1 MEYRMTL
8 GFIRHHLLNELLSL
22 PGLIEQVQ
30 SLPTETFHQMIQQIG
45 LEDCGELI
53 SLATHGQL
61 ESLFDADLW
70 KNTAPG
76 ETEHFDSTRFA
87 LWLEVL
93 MEAGTDIAV
102 EKICEMDEELLV
114 YALSSELLV
123 IPNESLMHFFQEATD
138 NAKQVDIL
146 LESCLYEDLY
156 EYQIISRNP
165 DSWDSFLELLVS
177 MDKTHHDLLIELLE
191 QLSYLGNQYVEEDTL
206 HTVLSEIDAME
217 VNLQDK
223 RDSRRTR
230 KGYVNSTDAKAFL
243 ELAHHYSVE
252 DILDSTNRDA
262 ITKSYFRTF
271 RPAEET
277 DGCISSPVVSRI
289 VELLN
294 QSSPE
299 SSTVSSEKLLAGD
312 VADNQTMLLV
322 ALRRLATT
330 ASDLYFQRMSELSY
344 LGNIVAAGC
353 SLDGRRMRSV
363 EASNAVLATCALGLD
378 KAMQR
383 NGTPLTVET
392 IHAYLARVA
401 MERLFLLG
409 WKLLPNSSG
418 KRAFPHC
425 SQGTHINQF
434 SFIDSLEK
442 LGTCG

>member
-1 MEYRMTL
+1 MTL

-30 SLPTETFHQMIQQIG
+30 SLPTETFHQMIEQIG

-53 SLATHGQL
+53 SLATNRQL

-70 KNTAPG
+70 KNSAPG

-93 MEAGTDIAV
+93 MEAGTDVAV
-102 EKICEMDEELLV
+102 EKVCEMDEELLV

-156 EYQIISRNP
+156 EYQVISRNP

-177 MDKTHHDLLIELLE
+177 MDKTHHDMLVEILE

-223 RDSRRTR
+223 RDTRRTG
-230 KGYVNSTDAKAFL
+230 KGYVNSTDARAFL
-243 ELAHHYSVE
+243 ELAHRYSIE
-252 DILDSTNRDA
+252 DILDSTDRDP

-271 RPAEET
+271 RPFSDT
-277 DGCISSPVVSRI
+277 DSSVSSPVVSRI
-289 VELLN
+289 VEVLN
-294 QSSPE
+294 QWSPE
-299 SSTVSSEKLLAGD
+299 SANVSTEKLLAGNI
-312 VADNQTMLLV
+312 ADNQTMLLV
-322 ALRRLATT
+322 ALRRLA
-330 ASDLYFQRMSELSY
+330 ASAGDVYTKRMSELSY
-344 LGNIVAAGC
+344 LGNLVAAGC
-353 SLDGRRMRSV
+353 SLDGHRMRSV
-363 EASNAVLATCALGLD
+363 DASSAVLATCALGLD
-378 KAMQR
+378 RAMQR
-383 NGTPLTVET
+383 NGALLTVET
-392 IHAYLARVA
+392 MHSYLEQVA

-409 WKLLPNSSG
+409 WKLLPTSPR
-418 KRAFPHC
+418 KRAFPH
-425 SQGTHINQF
+425 SRQGTHTNQV

-442 LGTCG
+442 LETCG